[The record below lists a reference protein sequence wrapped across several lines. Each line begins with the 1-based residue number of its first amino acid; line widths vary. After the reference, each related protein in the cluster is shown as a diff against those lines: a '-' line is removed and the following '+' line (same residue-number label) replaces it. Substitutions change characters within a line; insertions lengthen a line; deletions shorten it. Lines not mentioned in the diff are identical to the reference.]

1 VPAPRRSSRRRV
13 GLATYLVVGAAAAAV
28 TYWAPAAPEQRAR
41 PLRPLA
47 VAATDTLTAA
57 VTQPVRPTVPV
68 WESRT
73 DTLGRGETIATV
85 LERAGLA
92 RGEATRALQAV
103 GGLQARMLRAG
114 LAVTTGRMSS
124 DTAPQEIT
132 FQPAVDR
139 VVRLR
144 YLEGAW
150 RSSVERL
157 AWRTDTIAAHGAITA
172 SVYQTVHRAIGDRLP
187 AAERSELVWRLADIL
202 EYRVDL
208 GEDVQ
213 PGDSVQLLV
222 ERRVAPDGSPRE
234 GRIVAASLTV
244 DGAPIEAIRFRGR
257 GAREE
262 YYDQHGKSLRAAFLR
277 APLEFRRISSAF
289 GMRRHP
295 ILGRVKM
302 HRGTD
307 YAASAG
313 TPVRAIGDGVVV
325 RAGWAG
331 GYGKV
336 LEIRHRNGYVTR
348 YGHLRGF
355 ARGLRPGRSVGIG
368 ETVAF
373 VGTTGLST
381 APHLHFEVLVGGA
394 QRDPRVALRDKTG
407 WPLSRGERGAFDA
420 LRRRLHASLATPTPE
435 SPPRLAAAN

>member
-1 VPAPRRSSRRRV
+1 MAAPRRPRRRRI

-28 TYWAPAAPEQRAR
+28 TYWAPTAPEPARRAQ
-41 PLRPLA
+41 PLA
-47 VAATDTLTAA
+47 LAAVDTLAAMAA
-57 VTQPVRPTVPV
+57 VPARATVPV

-73 DTLGRGETIATV
+73 DTLGRGETMATV

-92 RGEATRALQAV
+92 RPEAARALRAV
-103 GGLQARMLRAG
+103 GGLQPRTLRAG

-132 FQPAVDR
+132 FQPSVDR

-144 YLEGAW
+144 FLEGAW
-150 RSSVERL
+150 MAAVERL
-157 AWRTDTIAAHGAITA
+157 AWRTDTIAARGAITA

-234 GRIVAASLTV
+234 GRIVAAALTV
-244 DGAPIEAIRFRGR
+244 DGTPIEAIRFRGR

-307 YAASAG
+307 YAASSG

-331 GYGKV
+331 GYGNV
-336 LEIRHRNGYVTR
+336 LEIRHRNGFVTR

-355 ARGLRPGRSVGIG
+355 ARGVRPGRSVGIG

-420 LRRRLHASLATPTPE
+420 LRRRLHASLSAPTPE
-435 SPPRLAAAN
+435 PPARVATAD